1 MPPMAQ
7 TELTIRALARSR
19 AFVAGLL
26 LLAVGLGDVVA
37 GRTKLAQYQAVLAQ
51 EVVTPPRDP
60 ATLFPKVTE
69 AEEQRAVA
77 RAKLGFYNVL
87 FLAGQILT
95 LAGLVLLIAGLIAL
109 RRRATRAP
117 EVAVSR

>member
-1 MPPMAQ
+1 MTQP
-7 TELTIRALARSR
+7 ELTVRALARSR

-26 LLAVGLGDVVA
+26 LLAVGLGDVVT

-51 EVVTPPRDP
+51 PLVTPARDP

-95 LAGLVLLIAGLIAL
+95 LAGLVLLIIGLVVL
-109 RRRATRAP
+109 RRRATRALD
-117 EVAVSR
+117 VAVSR

>member
-1 MPPMAQ
+1 MPH

-26 LLAVGLGDVVA
+26 LLGVGLGDVVT

-51 EVVTPPRDP
+51 DAVTPARDP

-77 RAKLGFYNVL
+77 RAKLGFYNLL
-87 FLAGQILT
+87 FLAGQLLT
-95 LAGLVLLIAGLIAL
+95 LAGLLLMIVGLVLL
-109 RRRATRAP
+109 RRGAPRAA

>member
-1 MPPMAQ
+1 MTQ
-7 TELTIRALARSR
+7 SELTVRALARSR

-37 GRTKLAQYQAVLAQ
+37 GRTKLNQYQAVLAQ
-51 EVVTPPRDP
+51 PVVTPPRDP

-95 LAGLVLLIAGLIAL
+95 LVGLVLLILGLVGL
-109 RRRATRAP
+109 RRRAVRAT

>member
-1 MPPMAQ
+1 MTRP
-7 TELTIRALARSR
+7 ELTVRALARSR

-51 EVVTPPRDP
+51 PLVTPARDP

-95 LAGLVLLIAGLIAL
+95 LAGLLLLICGLVAL
-109 RRRATRAP
+109 RRRTVATA
-117 EVAVSR
+117 ADAISR

>member
-1 MPPMAQ
+1 MAQ

-95 LAGLVLLIAGLIAL
+95 LAGLVLLIAGLLAL

>member
-1 MPPMAQ
+1 MAQ
-7 TELTIRALARSR
+7 AELTIRALARSR

-26 LLAVGLGDVVA
+26 LLGVGLGDVVA
-37 GRTKLAQYQAVLAQ
+37 GRTKLNQYQAVLAQ
-51 EVVTPPRDP
+51 PVVTPPRDP

-95 LAGLVLLIAGLIAL
+95 LVGLVLLIFGLVAL
-109 RRRATRAP
+109 RRRTVRAA
-117 EVAVSR
+117 EIAVSR